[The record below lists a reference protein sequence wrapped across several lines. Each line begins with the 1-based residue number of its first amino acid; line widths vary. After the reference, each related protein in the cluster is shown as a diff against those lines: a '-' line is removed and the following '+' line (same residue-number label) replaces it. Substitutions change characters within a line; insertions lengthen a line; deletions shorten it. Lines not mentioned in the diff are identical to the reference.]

1 MNATITLQETIE
13 HIYTTFASYLLH
25 HPVEGCPHCVS
36 HEDQERIA
44 SKPLRELTEEDLR
57 RYTLKALTTWGD
69 VNDLKHFLPRML
81 ELVVSHRF
89 PYLDYI
95 CSKLNYANFERWPE
109 GERQPIMVLVLQ
121 LWDASLR
128 DLPQSPSSPDVL
140 LGELSPIL
148 DDYIPFLND
157 WRSRRTPYA
166 LRHLAWFICGNIWQ
180 GQFQK
185 HQQIQQWFRE
195 PATKAAL
202 EEGFDRFIDE
212 SWGNDLA
219 EAVDILEWSTD

>member
-13 HIYTTFASYLLH
+13 HIYTTFSSYLLH
-25 HPVEGCPHCVS
+25 HPVEGCPHCIS

-95 CSKLNYANFERWPE
+95 VN
-109 GERQPIMVLVLQ
+109 
-121 LWDASLR
+121 
-128 DLPQSPSSPDVL
+128 
-140 LGELSPIL
+140 
-148 DDYIPFLND
+148 
-157 WRSRRTPYA
+157 
-166 LRHLAWFICGNIWQ
+166 
-180 GQFQK
+180 
-185 HQQIQQWFRE
+185 
-195 PATKAAL
+195 
-202 EEGFDRFIDE
+202 
-212 SWGNDLA
+212 
-219 EAVDILEWSTD
+219 

>member
-1 MNATITLQETIE
+1 MTTITLQERIE
-13 HIYTTFASYLLH
+13 HIYTTFAGYLLYP
-25 HPVEGCPHCVS
+25 PVEGCPHCVS
-36 HEDQERIA
+36 HEDQERITA
-44 SKPLRELTEEDLR
+44 KPLRELTKEDLL

-81 ELVVSHRF
+81 ELVVFNRF

-95 CSKLNYANFERWPE
+95 CDKLNYAHFERWPE
-109 GERQPIMVLVLQ
+109 TERQSIMALVLQ

-128 DLPQSPSSPDVL
+128 DLPQSPASPDIL

-148 DDYIPFLND
+148 DDYIPLLND
-157 WRSRRTPYA
+157 WRSRRTSYA
-166 LRHLAWFICGNIWQ
+166 LRRLAYFICKNIWQ

-185 HQQIQQWFRE
+185 HQQVQQWFHE

-202 EEGFDRFIDE
+202 EEGFYRFIDE
-212 SWGNDLA
+212 SWANELA
-219 EAVDILEWSTD
+219 QAVDVLDWPW